1 MNKCQAVTTTVKRY
15 FEPKIQNVKDF
26 YQIKNEFQLILHVS
40 INQIWS
46 IALSCNVMFPLI
58 VKDATN
64 ETETFLKNVKRNAYL
79 IFDIFV

>member
-46 IALSCNVMFPLI
+46 IALSCNVMFSLT
-58 VKDATN
+58 VKDTTN
-64 ETETFLKNVKRNAYL
+64 ETETFLQNVKRNAYL